1 MSIVQII
8 VPASWVAVPQSA
20 SAAIPSLVVQL
31 IAGAVV
37 CAIVGAAGLA
47 FLRVRAMRR
56 ISEQSVLSDHVFT
69 AFFGDANVGIA
80 VLDEHGAILRS
91 NSVFESMLGYSES
104 DLVGMLY
111 FDLVD
116 HPDEGDVR
124 ERIVGALDR
133 FGESRHLVLR
143 RADGSLIRARFVVTP
158 APATLSRKNSV
169 IFVEEVGAEYP
180 TQPPDGD
187 RESRT
192 RDAREA
198 SGRPRSQAEGVSSG
212 PRGDASMNVVGWNGL
227 LGTLHDEI
235 KTPLTVILGN
245 ASLLKTEV
253 DADNAELV
261 DAIETSSQRLLD
273 TLDGILYLARLQY
286 DDIRPVV
293 EPFDLRSVVL
303 EAVDS
308 ERRMATDKGLAVGV
322 AVPSFPVILEGER
335 DAALRI
341 VTQLVQNAVKFT
353 ETGEVSVTLTA
364 SANQI
369 EISVA
374 DTGDGVDDA
383 VLPRLF
389 DPFFQA
395 SSGSRRKYRGVGLGL
410 TAVRQLVDRLG
421 GSIRAEARSDGGT
434 QFLVTLPSTGSVERA
449 A

>member
-1 MSIVQII
+1 M
-8 VPASWVAVPQSA
+8 PT
-20 SAAIPSLVVQL
+20 LVVQL
-31 IAGAVV
+31 VAGAIV
-37 CAIVGAAGLA
+37 CALVGAAALA

-56 ISEQSVLSDHVFT
+56 LSEQSVLSDHVFT
-69 AFFGDANVGIA
+69 AFFGDAHVGIA

-91 NSVFESMLGYSES
+91 NSVFESMLGYAESE
-104 DLVGMLY
+104 LVGMLY

-116 HPDEGDVR
+116 HPDDGDVR

-143 RADGSLIRARFVVTP
+143 KADGGLIRARFVVTP
-158 APATLSRKNSV
+158 APASLSRKNSV

-187 RESRT
+187 REHGS
-192 RDAREA
+192 RDARE
-198 SGRPRSQAEGVSSG
+198 SSRQPRSQAEGVSSG
-212 PRGDASMNVVGWNGL
+212 PRGSNDTSAIGWNAL

-245 ASLLKTEV
+245 AALLKSEV
-253 DADNAELV
+253 GDENAEFV
-261 DAIETSSQRLLD
+261 DAIETSSQRLLA

-286 DDIRPVV
+286 DDTRPVV

-303 EAVDS
+303 DAVDT
-308 ERRMATDKGLAVGV
+308 ERTTAAAKGLAIGV
-322 AVPSFPVILEGER
+322 SVPSFPVILEGER
-335 DAALRI
+335 DAAIRI
-341 VTQLVQNAVKFT
+341 VSQLVQNAVKFT
-353 ETGEVSVTLTA
+353 DSGEVAVELSGAADRIELSV
-364 SANQI
+364 S
-369 EISVA
+369 
-374 DTGDGVDDA
+374 DTGDGVDEA

-410 TAVRQLVDRLG
+410 TAVRELVDRLG
-421 GSIRAEARSDGGT
+421 GTVRAEALPERGMR
-434 QFLVTLPSTGSVERA
+434 FLVTLPASGLIERA